1 MSSLCEVPDLESGFM
16 ILNRDTPNRWQ
27 TRIESAL
34 VRKESNHGSEYAYL
48 SHECRSENVGED
60 PFGHGDA
67 LFVGIST
74 WSGNF
79 FLGSGSS
86 LFRKNQKFHPRETQ
100 NEFLV
105 SCKSRAITYLD
116 FDNVLTY
123 LQRDCESSYEVI
135 YTEIEFCINNQE
147 YLLYTPCRYIN
158 FPNPLEPSKRYL
170 QPISGYVLLEDVGK
184 FFLAYVVCH
193 IAEGETRTVQF
204 RALDQLNYFDTV
216 DGLGWVGSLF
226 SKVSPLT
233 LFSGG
238 YRRVS
243 GIDQSRSRCR
253 FYRYAPKRC

>member
-1 MSSLCEVPDLESGFM
+1 
-16 ILNRDTPNRWQ
+16 
-27 TRIESAL
+27 
-34 VRKESNHGSEYAYL
+34 
-48 SHECRSENVGED
+48 
-60 PFGHGDA
+60 
-67 LFVGIST
+67 
-74 WSGNF
+74 
-79 FLGSGSS
+79 
-86 LFRKNQKFHPRETQ
+86 
-100 NEFLV
+100 
-105 SCKSRAITYLD
+105 
-116 FDNVLTY
+116 
-123 LQRDCESSYEVI
+123 
-135 YTEIEFCINNQE
+135 
-147 YLLYTPCRYIN
+147 
-158 FPNPLEPSKRYL
+158 
-170 QPISGYVLLEDVGK
+170 VLLEDVGK